1 MRTVSR
7 HEEKFIISTATAE
20 MLKSRFRAML
30 RPDRNAGADGSYFIR
45 SVYFDDAAHTAYHE
59 KLNGVKERSKYRL
72 RYYNFDTGLIFLE
85 KKMKDGNLTGKES
98 AALNLEEAQAFLYGG
113 DTGFAGGNPL
123 TEEFARARRG
133 SMHPVCIVDYD
144 RFAYTYGV
152 EDVRITLD
160 MDVRTR
166 PYSTELFNRYLPT
179 IPVMDEGECVL
190 EVKYNRFLPSHIMWM
205 LEGVPKQRMAVSKY
219 VKCMSVLE

>member
-1 MRTVSR
+1 MRSVSR
-7 HEEKFIISTATAE
+7 HEEKFIISLATAE
-20 MLKSRFRAML
+20 LLKSRFRAVL
-30 RPDRNAGADGSYFIR
+30 RSDPHAKADGSYFIR
-45 SVYFDDAAHTAYHE
+45 SVYFDDVSHTAYHE
-59 KLNGVKERSKYRL
+59 KLSGVKERTKYRL
-72 RYYNFDTGLIFLE
+72 RYYNFDTDRIWLE
-85 KKMKDGNLTGKES
+85 KKMKNGSLTGKDS
-98 AALNLEEAQAFLYGG
+98 TFVSLEEAQALLYGT
-113 DTGFAGGNPL
+113 DTGFAAGNEL
-123 TEEFARARRG
+123 LEEFARARRG

-144 RFAYTYGV
+144 RFAFTYPV

-179 IPVMDEGECVL
+179 LPVLDEGECVL
-190 EVKYNRFLPSHIMWM
+190 EVKYNGFLPSHLLWL

>member
-7 HEEKFIISTATAE
+7 HEEKFIISNATAE
-20 MLKSRFRAML
+20 MLKSRFRAIL
-30 RPDRNAGADGSYFIR
+30 RADSHAGANGSYFIR
-45 SVYFDDAAHTAYHE
+45 SVYFDDVSHTAYHE
-59 KLNGVKERSKYRL
+59 KLSGVKERTKYRL
-72 RYYNFDTGLIFLE
+72 RYYNYDTGRMYLE
-85 KKMKDGNLTGKES
+85 KKMKNGNLTGKDS
-98 AALNLEEAQAFLYGG
+98 AFVSFEEAQTLLWGG
-113 DTGFAGGNPL
+113 DMAFAVGNPL
-123 TEEFARARRG
+123 LEEFVRQRKG
-133 SMHPVCIVDYD
+133 SLHPVCIVDYD
-144 RFAYTYGV
+144 RFAFTYPV

-179 IPVMDEGECVL
+179 MPVMDEGECVL
-190 EVKYNRFLPSHIMWM
+190 EVKYNGFLPSHIMWM

>member
-1 MRTVSR
+1 MRKVSR
-7 HEEKFIISTATAE
+7 HEEKFIISVATAE
-20 MLKSRFRAML
+20 MLKSRFRAIL
-30 RPDRNAGADGSYFIR
+30 RPDPNAGADGSYFIR
-45 SVYFDDAAHTAYHE
+45 SVYFDDVSHTAYHE
-59 KLNGVKERSKYRL
+59 KLFGVKERSKYRL
-72 RYYNFDTGLIFLE
+72 RYYNFDTERIFLE
-85 KKMKDGNLTGKES
+85 KKMKNGNLTGKDS
-98 AALNLEEAQAFLYGG
+98 AYVTFEEAQALLWGG
-113 DTGFAGGNPL
+113 SMDFAAGEPL
-123 TEEFARARRG
+123 LEEFIRARRG

-144 RFAYTYGV
+144 RFAYTYPV

-179 IPVMDEGECVL
+179 MPVMDEGECVL
-190 EVKYNRFLPSHIMWM
+190 EVKYNGFLPSHILWM

>member
-1 MRTVSR
+1 MRKVSR
-7 HEEKFIISTATAE
+7 HEEKFIISVATAE

-30 RPDRNAGADGSYFIR
+30 RPDPHAGPGGSYFIR
-45 SVYFDDAAHTAYHE
+45 SVYFDDIAHTAYHE
-59 KLNGVKERSKYRL
+59 KLSGVRERTKYRL
-72 RYYNFDTGLIFLE
+72 RYYNFDTERIWLE
-85 KKMKDGNLTGKES
+85 KKMKNGNLTGKDS
-98 AALNLEEAQAFLYGG
+98 AALELAEAQELLYGG
-113 DTGFAGGNPL
+113 AMAFSGGAL
-123 TEEFARARRG
+123 LEEFIRARRG
-133 SMHPVCIVDYD
+133 SLHPVCIVDYD
-144 RFAYTYGV
+144 RFAYTYPV

-179 IPVMDEGECVL
+179 MPVMDEGECVL
-190 EVKYNRFLPSHIMWM
+190 EVKYNGFLPSHILWM